1 MNTLFRWLL
10 APVVLVTLALG
21 PASAGWVSVKND
33 TPRTILVKETAEGL
47 FRRGKVVR
55 LLPGEVYREYQA
67 KPGCKAV
74 EVFDAKCVTKAV
86 HAGKLVWQA
95 ADVTWTVTVAAD
107 PKTKADTWAL
117 ADPAA
122 KAALAKAAEPSKPPE
137 VIKVEAPA
145 PPPVSKR

>member
-1 MNTLFRWLL
+1 VNTTLRWLL
-10 APVVLVTLALG
+10 APVLLGLAA
-21 PASAGWVSVKND
+21 ASAPAGWVAVKND
-33 TPRTILVKETAEGL
+33 TGHTILIKEAAEGL

-67 KPGCKAV
+67 KPGYKGV

-86 HAGKLVWQA
+86 HAGKLTWQT

-107 PKTKADTWAL
+107 PRTKADQWAL
-117 ADPAA
+117 TNPAVKAAVA
-122 KAALAKAAEPSKPPE
+122 KAVEPPKPDE

-145 PPPVSKR
+145 PPPVPKR